1 MQYLLLKCSI
11 DLSIGNLALISL
23 LGVIMAA
30 GVPGE
35 GIMMSAIMMQTM
47 GLPLTIVP
55 WVAGIYR
62 LIDMPNTML
71 NITGDQSV
79 WLLLQPLLV
88 DLDRETF
95 DLPKGHRLKRCLI

>member
-1 MQYLLLKCSI
+1 
-11 DLSIGNLALISL
+11 
-23 LGVIMAA
+23 MAA
-30 GVPGE
+30 GVAGVPGG

-71 NITGDQSV
+71 NVTGDTVGMVTVSAMMG
-79 WLLLQPLLV
+79 
-88 DLDRETF
+88 DLDRDKFNADHGAEEETAEASSTE
-95 DLPKGHRLKRCLI
+95 HSEQ